1 MQSDILYL
9 MEIYYQCCVLFCFLI
24 YVSRF
29 QTVQYIPL
37 CYFFILRVSFCIF
50 NTYAQAKNKHHP
62 HTQSSFIFIVFM
74 CLISLYY
81 SLYCCT
87 RKEACCFR
95 TKGFI
100 FCRYHHCCCEHSD
113 KTVLLLQMETC
124 YVMRNRCREQQHIVN
139 ARKIFIFWYSSF
151 FVITSLYS
159 HLSLPHCLA
168 GELL

>member
-1 MQSDILYL
+1 

-24 YVSRF
+24 YVGRF
-29 QTVQYIPL
+29 QCVVVQYIPL

-62 HTQSSFIFIVFM
+62 YTQSSFIFIVFI
-74 CLISLYY
+74 CFISLYY

-87 RKEACCFR
+87 LKETCFR

-100 FCRYHHCCCEHSD
+100 FCRYYHCCCEHSD
-113 KTVLLLQMETC
+113 KTVLLLQRETC
-124 YVMRNRCREQQHIVN
+124 YVMWNRCREQLLFAN
-139 ARKIFIFWYSSF
+139 ERKICFLWYSSF
-151 FVITSLYS
+151 FFITSLYS